1 MIKKTF
7 LIALLTSSTLMAG
20 CISGD
25 GADNQS
31 AAGNNNGGSNG
42 GSTGN
47 PSNSTPTINDLPDQ
61 KMATRGLLG
70 PFTLSLDDADTDI
83 DQLSVTS
90 QSSNTAVIAN
100 EDISITED
108 NGSWTASI
116 LQSDNTG
123 EFGSVGDTDITIT
136 VSNGVKAASSSFKLS
151 VLPRINQYVA
161 MGTHNSYHE
170 EGLFAYLVA
179 DWNYSHD
186 ALDKQL
192 SDHRVRSFELDIHW
206 SPAQYMQVYHVS
218 GLDSI
223 SMCDRFGADP
233 SPLST
238 GCLEMI
244 KQGLDANPNSLPAMI
259 MIEPKDVLPQDP
271 FEGSLEGHW
280 RDFDNDIRAVFPEP
294 AEGEEDQLITPAQV
308 LGSCDT
314 LAEAVRF
321 DSTCG
326 GWPHIDEA
334 RGKVLV
340 FIMAESDCSRHGKD
354 YRGISP
360 DSADCYLTEG
370 DPNPIENWTAFLE
383 NGTGDNAAISRCDS
397 PTSGSCFGE
406 TADANEGSLS
416 RAAKKGVL
424 IRTRSDGP
432 PSNNAEQCVFS
443 PDTCPEYTP
452 VCLFDYDPEVESY
465 TTRLAQ
471 ALASGGHMVSTEHP
485 ANPYP
490 DDEVNE
496 CPNNESYARFLAY
509 SATIDGSEASAPSP
523 SALCN
528 PANAPIGCE
537 HELFV
542 DGPQ

>member
-1 MIKKTF
+1 MKKTTF
-7 LIALLTSSTLMAG
+7 LMALLASSTFIAG

-25 GADNQS
+25 GADKQT
-31 AAGNNNGGSNG
+31 GDGGNGGSNG
-42 GSTGN
+42 N
-47 PSNSTPTINDLPDQ
+47 PTSSTPTVGELPDQ
-61 KMATRGLLG
+61 KIGTRGLLG
-70 PFTLSLDDADTDI
+70 PFTLTLDDEDTDI
-83 DQLSVTS
+83 AELSVTAK
-90 QSSNTAVIAN
+90 SSNTAVIADD
-100 EDISITED
+100 DISITED
-108 NGSWTASI
+108 NGRWTASI
-116 LQSDNTG
+116 VQSEAVG

-136 VSNGVKAASSSFKLS
+136 VSNGVKAATSTFKLS

-170 EGLFAYLVA
+170 EGLLAYLVA

-186 ALDKQL
+186 SLDKQL

-218 GLDSI
+218 GLDAV

-233 SPLST
+233 SPLGT

-244 KQGLDANPNSLPAMI
+244 KQGLDANPNSLPAMV

-271 FEGSLEGHW
+271 FEGSIEGHW
-280 RDFDNDIRAVFPEP
+280 RDFDADIRAVFPAP
-294 AEGEEDQLITPAQV
+294 TNGEEDQLITPAQV

-321 DSTCG
+321 DTTCG
-326 GWPHIDEA
+326 GWPHIDDA

-340 FIMAESDCSRHGKD
+340 FIMASSDCSRHGKD
-354 YRGISP
+354 YRGINP
-360 DSADCYLTEG
+360 DSEDCYLAEG

-383 NGTGDNAAISRCDS
+383 NETGDNAAISRCDN

-406 TADANEGSLS
+406 TADANEGSLAK
-416 RAAKKGVL
+416 AAKKGVL
-424 IRTRSDGP
+424 IRTRSDSP
-432 PSNNAEQCVFS
+432 PNNNAEACATGGPQN
-443 PDTCPEYTP
+443 CPNYVP
-452 VCLFDYDPEVESY
+452 VCLFDYDPEVDGY
-465 TTRLAQ
+465 NTRLAQ
-471 ALASGGHMVSTEHP
+471 ALASGGHMISTEHP

-509 SATIDGSEASAPSP
+509 SATIDGNEATATSP

-528 PANAPIGCE
+528 PANAPAGCE
-537 HELFV
+537 DSLFI
-542 DGPQ
+542 DSAPQ